1 MFPRPVLLL
10 GVFAFLAGCGRD
22 DPSPAP
28 GQPAKLEKGTFAELF
43 SVADTV
49 LLEQPDSA
57 PIVRLSGIDRSADGH
72 LLIGDV
78 SEGNVKLFAP
88 DGRLLRIFGRK
99 GEGPGEF
106 SAPRFPRFGPGG
118 RIYVADAQ
126 NTRIQVFDTAGTLL
140 RGVRVDGFSGVAGFE
155 PLPNGNYLLAVHR
168 ESDPRVLAELDTT
181 GRVIRELLPIGNVR
195 PAGQPD
201 NPLWRN
207 VSGVFLDLWGD
218 TAYVSNTLADSV
230 WAVHLPSGQVRR
242 THLSFSSDYIRPTV
256 PRDQPKDLNGLLAW
270 SNSFH
275 TASVVTAAGGTLVV
289 PFVQGVLNNGDPLL
303 LTVRDTSG
311 RWRVVSD
318 APPVIG
324 GGRDQVI
331 AILNPGEDP
340 VRLGLFSRTPAR

>member
-1 MFPRPVLLL
+1 MRRPIHLIPALL
-10 GVFAFLAGCGRD
+10 AFCAACGHAD
-22 DPSPAP
+22 ATPS
-28 GQPAKLEKGTFAELF
+28 QPASVALQKSSFADLF
-43 SVADTV
+43 SLARTIE
-49 LLEQPDSA
+49 LEQPDTA
-57 PIVRLSGIDRSADGH
+57 PIVRLSGIDRAEDGR
-72 LLIGDV
+72 LLVGDV

-88 DGRLLRIFGRK
+88 DGRLLAIIGRK

-106 SAPRFPRFGPGG
+106 SAPRYPRFGPDGL
-118 RIYVADAQ
+118 IYVADAQ
-126 NTRIQVFDTAGTLL
+126 NPRVQVFDAAGKLL
-140 RGVRVDGFSGVAGFE
+140 RGTRVDGFSGVAGFE

-207 VSGVFLDLWGD
+207 VSGVFLDVSGD
-218 TAYVSNTLADSV
+218 TAYVSNTLADSL
-230 WAVHLPSGQVRR
+230 WTVHLPSGQVRR
-242 THLSFSSDYIRPTV
+242 THLAFSEEYVRPTV
-256 PRDQPKDLNGLLAW
+256 PRDAPRDLNGLMAW

-303 LTVRDTSG
+303 LTVRDASG

-324 GGRDQVI
+324 GSRNQVI
-331 AILNPGEDP
+331 AILNPGEDQ